1 VLKAES
7 EAAAAPPAAAPPAA
21 DEGGAPPNVALSLAC
36 FGCARLPSEMDD
48 GREKHPVCPKCRK
61 LKVPTTYWCCVDCP
75 ANPGAWQLHAVY
87 HKEVK
92 GQRKINEDGGARQQ
106 RDREAAERQARIAA
120 QSGDAYSKLLA
131 EGARY
136 VSKQDYRK
144 AGKAF
149 REAIVLKPDEYMA
162 YYNLGVVLDNTAHHV
177 EAAQRFLEAKEREP
191 VGSEDWAAAT
201 AKAFDML
208 RQEECSEVAKP
219 EWWNDEELKALSARV
234 LRAGPNE
241 APALAM
247 RALMLFGLRG
257 DSWEVGSR
265 SAAELKEAATLYD
278 RLVVLCDAPA
288 GKAAYASYAIQCRTL
303 AAAMPLWL

>member
-1 VLKAES
+1 M
-7 EAAAAPPAAAPPAA
+7 PASLVP
-21 DEGGAPPNVALSLAC
+21 SLAC

-48 GREKHPVCPKCRK
+48 DREKHGVCLICVK
-61 LKVPTTYWCCVDCP
+61 LKVPTTYWCCVNCP
-75 ANPGAWQLHAVY
+75 GNPGASQLHIAY
-87 HKEVK
+87 HKEEK
-92 GQRKINEDGGARQQ
+92 KQRKNREDGGARQQ

-234 LRAGPNE
+234 LRA
-241 APALAM
+241 APDDLVTNQM
-247 RALMLFGLRG
+247 RAQVLCGRAFGSELG
-257 DSWEVGSR
+257 PR
-265 SAAELKEAATLYD
+265 SAAELKKAATYFE
-278 RLVVLCDAPA
+278 R
-288 GKAAYASYAIQCRTL
+288 
-303 AAAMPLWL
+303 AAAMCHAPAMKAQIAGEAALCRSQAEAM